1 MERRYLVA
9 TLALVATFAI
19 FSREFRAG
27 YMAKLPRTGAELR
40 ADLACAKHYVAD
52 QLVAKVRPF
61 VDRGIPEEQQ
71 MVAELNLPVLV
82 RANEKVAESQAL
94 IAEQVAERNCEAVQ
108 REQER
113 AMRAQETAQR
123 AQERNLRAAER
134 AQERASEMS
143 ARVQERAAEM
153 SARAQERAQEFSARA
168 SERSV
173 EVSARAMER
182 AQKAMEKSHKW
193 KFVFPST
200 PNPPSTAIPINFEF
214 TMPSDIDQQ
223 VRAAVQSSVAG
234 QCVRTKVAARQI
246 QTVMVQRVNQNMR
259 NNMNV
264 VVSTQ
269 DVSGLSSLTQSPAA
283 HAAIHKLGHELQHLQ
298 DYVARSIDNAF
309 ATL

>member
-9 TLALVATFAI
+9 TLALVATFAT

-27 YMAKLPRTGAELR
+27 YLAKLPRTGAELR

-52 QLVAKVRPF
+52 QLVAKVSPF

-71 MVAELNLPVLV
+71 MIAELNLPVLV

-94 IAEQVAERNCEAVQ
+94 VAEQVAERNCEAAQ

-113 AMRAQETAQR
+113 AMRAQEAGLR
-123 AQERNLRAAER
+123 SQEHSLRAAER
-134 AQERASEMS
+134 AQERA
-143 ARVQERAAEM
+143 AEV
-153 SARAQERAQEFSARA
+153 SARAQERAQELSARA
-168 SERSV
+168 SERAL

-193 KFVFPST
+193 KFVFPNPPAAPST
-200 PNPPSTAIPINFEF
+200 PIPIDFEF
-214 TMPSDIDQQ
+214 SMPSDIDQQ
-223 VRAAVQSSVAG
+223 VRAAVQTRVAV
-234 QCVRTKVAARQI
+234 QCVRTKVAAQQV
-246 QTVMVQRVNQNMR
+246 QTVMIQRANQNIR
-259 NNMNV
+259 NNVNV

-283 HAAIHKLGHELQHLQ
+283 HDAIHKLGHDIQHLQ
-298 DYVARSIDNAF
+298 DHVVRAIDNAF

>member
-94 IAEQVAERNCEAVQ
+94 VAEQVAERNCEAVQ

-113 AMRAQETAQR
+113 AMRAQEAGLR

-134 AQERASEMS
+134 AQERA
-143 ARVQERAAEM
+143 AEM
-153 SARAQERAQEFSARA
+153 SARAQERAAELSARA
-168 SERSV
+168 SERAV

-193 KFVFPST
+193 KFVLPNP
-200 PNPPSTAIPINFEF
+200 PNPPSTAIPIDFEF

-223 VRAAVQSSVAG
+223 VRAAVQSRVAV
-234 QCVRTKVAARQI
+234 QCVRTKVAAQQV
-246 QTVMVQRVNQNMR
+246 QTVMIQQANQNIR
-259 NNMNV
+259 NNVSV

-269 DVSGLSSLTQSPAA
+269 DVSGLSSLTQNPAA
-283 HAAIHKLGHELQHLQ
+283 HDAIHKLGHDIQHLQ
-298 DYVARSIDNAF
+298 NHVVRTIDNVF

>member
-19 FSREFRAG
+19 FSREFRSG
-27 YMAKLPRTGAELR
+27 HLAKLPTTRAELR

-52 QLVAKVRPF
+52 QLVAKFRPF

-82 RANEKVAESQAL
+82 RANEKVAETQAL
-94 IAEQVAERNCEAVQ
+94 VAEQVAERNCEAAQ
-108 REQER
+108 RAQER
-113 AMRAQETAQR
+113 ALRAQEAGLR

-134 AQERASEMS
+134 AQERA
-143 ARVQERAAEM
+143 AEM
-153 SARAQERAQEFSARA
+153 SARAQERAQELSARA
-168 SERSV
+168 SERAV

-193 KFVFPST
+193 KFVFPTT
-200 PNPPSTAIPINFEF
+200 PNPPSTPIPIDFEF

-223 VRAAVQSSVAG
+223 VRAAVQNRVAV
-234 QCVRTKVAARQI
+234 QCVRTKVAAQQV
-246 QTVMVQRVNQNMR
+246 QTVMIQRANQNIKD
-259 NNMNV
+259 NV
-264 VVSTQ
+264 NVEVSVQ
-269 DVSGLSSLTQSPAA
+269 DVSGLNALAQNPATHSA
-283 HAAIHKLGHELQHLQ
+283 MHKLGHDIQHFE
-298 DYVARSIDNAF
+298 DHVVRTFDRAF

>member
-19 FSREFRAG
+19 FSPEFPAG

-52 QLVAKVRPF
+52 QLVAKVRPL

-71 MVAELNLPVLV
+71 MIAELNLPVLV
-82 RANEKVAESQAL
+82 RANEKVAETQAL
-94 IAEQVAERNCEAVQ
+94 IAGHVAERNCEAAQ
-108 REQER
+108 REQDQ
-113 AMRAQETAQR
+113 ALRAQENALR
-123 AQERNLRAAER
+123 VQERNLRAAER
-134 AQERASEMS
+134 AQERAT
-143 ARVQERAAEM
+143 EM
-153 SARAQERAQEFSARA
+153 SARAQERAAELSSRAQEMSARA
-168 SERSV
+168 SERAVEFSV
-173 EVSARAMER
+173 RAQER

-193 KFVFPST
+193 KFVFPNPPAAPST
-200 PNPPSTAIPINFEF
+200 PIPIDFEF

-223 VRAAVQSSVAG
+223 VRAAVQTRVAV
-234 QCVRTKVAARQI
+234 QCVKTKVAAQQI

-283 HAAIHKLGHELQHLQ
+283 HDAIHKLGHDLQHLQ
-298 DYVARSIDNAF
+298 DHVARSIDNAF
-309 ATL
+309 SPL

>member
-27 YMAKLPRTGAELR
+27 YLAKLPRTGAELR

-52 QLVAKVRPF
+52 QLVAKVSPF

-71 MVAELNLPVLV
+71 MIAELNLPVLV

-94 IAEQVAERNCEAVQ
+94 VAEQVAERNCEAVQ

-113 AMRAQETAQR
+113 AMRAQETALR
-123 AQERNLRAAER
+123 AEERNLRAAER
-134 AQERASEMS
+134 A
-143 ARVQERAAEM
+143 QERAAEM
-153 SARAQERAQEFSARA
+153 SARAQERAQEMTARA
-168 SERSV
+168 SERAV

-193 KFVFPST
+193 KFVFP
-200 PNPPSTAIPINFEF
+200 NPPAAPSAPIPIDFEF
-214 TMPSDIDQQ
+214 SMPSDIDQQ
-223 VRAAVQSSVAG
+223 VRAAVQTRVAV
-234 QCVRTKVAARQI
+234 QCVRTKVAAQQV
-246 QTVMVQRVNQNMR
+246 QTVMIQRANQNIR
-259 NNMNV
+259 NNVNV

-269 DVSGLSSLTQSPAA
+269 DVSGLSSLTQNPAA
-283 HAAIHKLGHELQHLQ
+283 HDAIHKLGHDIQHLQ
-298 DYVARSIDNAF
+298 DHVVRSIDNAF

>member
-27 YMAKLPRTGAELR
+27 YMAKLPRTRAELR

-61 VDRGIPEEQQ
+61 VDRGSPEEQQ

-82 RANEKVAESQAL
+82 RANEKVAETQAL
-94 IAEQVAERNCEAVQ
+94 VAEQVAERDCEAAR

-113 AMRAQETAQR
+113 AMRAQEAGMR
-123 AQERNLRAAER
+123 AQEHSLRAAER
-134 AQERASEMS
+134 A
-143 ARVQERAAEM
+143 QERAAEM
-153 SARAQERAQEFSARA
+153 SARAQERAQEMSARAQERAQEMTVRA
-168 SERSV
+168 SERAV

-182 AQKAMEKSHKW
+182 AQKAMEKSNKW
-193 KFVFPST
+193 KFVV
-200 PNPPSTAIPINFEF
+200 PNPPTPPSAPTPIDFEF

-223 VRAAVQSSVAG
+223 VRAAVESRVAV
-234 QCVRTKVAARQI
+234 QCVRTKVAAQQVR
-246 QTVMVQRVNQNMR
+246 TVMIQRANQNIR
-259 NNMNV
+259 NNVNV

-283 HAAIHKLGHELQHLQ
+283 HDAIHKLGHGIQHLQ
-298 DYVARSIDNAF
+298 DHVVRTIDNAF

>member
-40 ADLACAKHYVAD
+40 ADLSCAKHYVAD

-82 RANEKVAESQAL
+82 RANKKVAETQAL
-94 IAEQVAERNCEAVQ
+94 VAQQVAERSCEAAQ
-108 REQER
+108 REQDR
-113 AMRAQETAQR
+113 ALRAQDNALR

-134 AQERASEMS
+134 AQERA
-143 ARVQERAAEM
+143 VEM
-153 SARAQERAQEFSARA
+153 SARAQERAQELSAQA
-168 SERSV
+168 SERAV

-193 KFVFPST
+193 KFVFPNT
-200 PNPPSTAIPINFEF
+200 PNPPSTAIPIDFEF

-223 VRAAVQSSVAG
+223 VRAAVQSRVAV
-234 QCVRTKVAARQI
+234 QCVRTKVTARQL

-259 NNMNV
+259 NNVNV

-269 DVSGLSSLTQSPAA
+269 DVSGLSSLTQSPVA
-283 HAAIHKLGHELQHLQ
+283 HDAIHKLGRELQHLQ
-298 DYVARSIDNAF
+298 DHVVRSIDNAF

>member
-27 YMAKLPRTGAELR
+27 YLAKLPRTGAELR

-52 QLVAKVRPF
+52 QLVAKVSPF

-71 MVAELNLPVLV
+71 MIAELNLPVLV

-94 IAEQVAERNCEAVQ
+94 VAEQVAERNCEAVQ

-113 AMRAQETAQR
+113 AMRAQEAGLR
-123 AQERNLRAAER
+123 AQEHSLRAAER
-134 AQERASEMS
+134 A
-143 ARVQERAAEM
+143 QERAAEM
-153 SARAQERAQEFSARA
+153 SARAQERAQELSVRA
-168 SERSV
+168 SERAV

-193 KFVFPST
+193 KFVFP
-200 PNPPSTAIPINFEF
+200 NPPAAPTTPIPIDFEF

-223 VRAAVQSSVAG
+223 VRTAVQSRVAV
-234 QCVRTKVAARQI
+234 QCVRTKVAAQQV
-246 QTVMVQRVNQNMR
+246 QTVMIQRANQNIK
-259 NNMNV
+259 NNVNV

-283 HAAIHKLGHELQHLQ
+283 HDAIHKLGHDIRHLQ
-298 DYVARSIDNAF
+298 DHVVRTIDNAF

>member
-19 FSREFRAG
+19 FSREFRAE
-27 YMAKLPRTGAELR
+27 YLAKLPRTGAELR

-94 IAEQVAERNCEAVQ
+94 VAEQVAERNCEAVQ
-108 REQER
+108 REQDR
-113 AMRAQETAQR
+113 ALRAQETALR
-123 AQERNLRAAER
+123 AQEHNLRAAER
-134 AQERASEMS
+134 AQERAAEMS
-143 ARVQERAAEM
+143 AKAQEHAAEM
-153 SARAQERAQEFSARA
+153 SARAQERAQELSARA
-168 SERSV
+168 SERAV

-193 KFVFPST
+193 KFVFPNPPAAPST
-200 PNPPSTAIPINFEF
+200 PIPIDFEF
-214 TMPSDIDQQ
+214 NVPSDIDQP
-223 VRAAVQSSVAG
+223 VLAAVQGRVAV
-234 QCVRTKVAARQI
+234 QCVRTKVAAQQV
-246 QTVMVQRVNQNMR
+246 QTVLIQRANQNIR
-259 NNMNV
+259 NNVNV

-283 HAAIHKLGHELQHLQ
+283 RDAIRKLGHDLQHLQ
-298 DYVARSIDNAF
+298 DHVVRTIDNAF

>member
-27 YMAKLPRTGAELR
+27 YIAKLPRTGAELR
-40 ADLACAKHYVAD
+40 ADLACARHYVAD

-94 IAEQVAERNCEAVQ
+94 VAEQVAERSCEAAQ
-108 REQER
+108 REQDR
-113 AMRAQETAQR
+113 ALRAQETALR

-134 AQERASEMS
+134 E
-143 ARVQERAAEM
+143 QERAAEM
-153 SARAQERAQEFSARA
+153 SARAQERAQELSARA
-168 SERSV
+168 SERAV

-193 KFVFPST
+193 KFVFPNA
-200 PNPPSTAIPINFEF
+200 PNPPSTAIPIDFEF

-223 VRAAVQSSVAG
+223 VRAAVQGRVAV
-234 QCVRTKVAARQI
+234 QCVRTKVAAQQV
-246 QTVMVQRVNQNMR
+246 QTVMIQRANQNIR
-259 NNMNV
+259 NNVNV
-264 VVSTQ
+264 VISTQ
-269 DVSGLSSLTQSPAA
+269 DVSGLSSLTQIPAA
-283 HAAIHKLGHELQHLQ
+283 QNAIHKFGHELQHLQ
-298 DYVARSIDNAF
+298 NHVVRTIDNAF